1 MKQPMKRN
9 ALVTGGS
16 RGIGQAVVRR
26 FEKGGIRVIA
36 PTRQELDLASHE
48 SVRGFLRKNKKLEI
62 DILVNNA
69 AETKVRRIP
78 DISLEEWQRILT
90 VNLTSAF
97 LLIQAVAPQMMKRKW
112 GRIVNVSS
120 CYSFL
125 SREGRAAYSASKGGL
140 DSLTRTAALEY
151 GPRNTLV
158 NSVCP
163 GFVLTDLTR
172 QNNTKAQR
180 ANLAEQTALKRLAE
194 PDEIA
199 DVIHFLCSERNTY
212 ITGQAIIIDGGF
224 CCR

>member
-1 MKQPMKRN
+1 MSEKTAKT
-9 ALVTGGS
+9 AFVTGGS
-16 RGIGQAVVRR
+16 RGIGQAVVQRLR
-26 FEKGGIRVIA
+26 AGGIRVIA
-36 PTRQELDLASHE
+36 PTRQELDLSSPK
-48 SVRGFLRKNKKLEI
+48 SVAGYVSNAQGLDI

-69 AETKVRRIP
+69 AENSINRIS

-90 VNLTSAF
+90 TNLTSAF
-97 LLIQAVAPQMMKRKW
+97 LLIQAMATQMKKGQW

-151 GPRNTLV
+151 GPDHILV

-172 QNNTKAQR
+172 KNNTQAQISD
-180 ANLAEQTALKRLAE
+180 LAQQTALGRLAE
-194 PDEIA
+194 PSEIA
-199 DVIHFLCSERNTY
+199 ELIVFLCSEQNTY
-212 ITGQAIIIDGGF
+212 ITGHTVVIDGGF
-224 CCR
+224 SCR

>member
-1 MKQPMKRN
+1 MQ
-9 ALVTGGS
+9 
-16 RGIGQAVVRR
+16 
-26 FEKGGIRVIA
+26 VIA
-36 PTRQELDLASHE
+36 PMREELDLVSHE
-48 SVRGFLRKNKKLEI
+48 SVREYLRKNTTLEI

-69 AETKVRRIP
+69 AENVINRIP
-78 DISLEEWQRILT
+78 DISLKEWQRILT

-97 LLIQAVAPQMMKRKW
+97 LLIQALARHMTKRRW

-151 GPRNTLV
+151 GPYNTLV

-172 QNNTKAQR
+172 RNNTRAQM
-180 ANLAEQTALKRLAE
+180 AALAEQTALKRLAT
-194 PDEIA
+194 PREIA
-199 DVIHFLCSERNTY
+199 EVIDFLCSERNTY
-212 ITGQAIIIDGGF
+212 ITGAMIVIDGGF
-224 CCR
+224 SCR

>member
-1 MKQPMKRN
+1 MKQPVKRN

-16 RGIGQAVVRR
+16 RGIGQAVVQR
-26 FEKGGIRVIA
+26 FQEGDIRVIA

-48 SVRGFLRKNKKLEI
+48 SVRDYLRENSRMEI

-69 AETKVRRIP
+69 AENIVRPIP
-78 DISLEEWQRILT
+78 EISLKEWQRTLA

-97 LLIQAVAPQMMKRKW
+97 LLVQAVAPKMMKGKW

-151 GPRNTLV
+151 GPHNTLV

-172 QNNTKAQR
+172 RNNTPAQR
-180 ANLAEQTALKRLAE
+180 ADLAGQTALKRLAE
-194 PDEIA
+194 PGEIA

>member
-1 MKQPMKRN
+1 MKQPAQRT

-16 RGIGQAVVRR
+16 RGIGEASVRR
-26 FEKGGIRVIA
+26 FREEGIRVIA

-48 SVRGFLRKNKKLEI
+48 SVRDYLRKNNTSEV

-69 AETKVRRIP
+69 AENIVHCIP
-78 DISLEEWQRILT
+78 DISLEDWQRILT

-97 LLIQAVAPQMMKRKW
+97 LLIQAMAAHMTKKKW

-151 GPRNTLV
+151 GPHNILV

-163 GFVLTDLTR
+163 GFALTDLTR
-172 QNNTKAQR
+172 RNNTQAQM
-180 ANLAEQTALKRLAE
+180 AALAEQTALKRLAE
-194 PDEIA
+194 PREIVE
-199 DVIHFLCSERNTY
+199 VIHFLCSERNTY

>member
-1 MKQPMKRN
+1 M
-9 ALVTGGS
+9 
-16 RGIGQAVVRR
+16 
-26 FEKGGIRVIA
+26 IA
-36 PTRQELDLASHE
+36 PTRRELDLSSHE
-48 SVRGFLRKNKKLEI
+48 SVSAYASKLQELDI

-69 AETKVRRIP
+69 AENRVNWIA
-78 DISLEEWQRILT
+78 DMALEDWQRILT
-90 VNLTSAF
+90 TNLTSVF
-97 LLIQAVAPQMMKRKW
+97 LLIQAVAPHMSRKKW

-151 GPRNTLV
+151 GPDHTLV

-172 QNNTKAQR
+172 RNNTQAQIS
-180 ANLAEQTALKRLAE
+180 NLAHQTALQRLAE
-194 PDEIA
+194 PREIA
-199 DVIHFLCSERNTY
+199 ELIYFLCSEKNTY
-212 ITGQAIIIDGGF
+212 ITGHAVVIDGGF

>member
-1 MKQPMKRN
+1 MSTRATKD

-16 RGIGQAVVRR
+16 RGSGQAVVHR
-26 FEKGGIRVIA
+26 FREEGIHVVA
-36 PTRQELDLASHE
+36 PTRQELDLASPE
-48 SVRGFLRKNKKLEI
+48 SIRDYVQTLQDIEI

-69 AETKVRRIP
+69 ADNIVNLIP
-78 DISLEEWQRILT
+78 DITLEDWQRMLT
-90 VNLTSAF
+90 INLTSAF
-97 LLIQAVAPQMMKRKW
+97 LLIQAVATQMRRKKW

-140 DSLTRTAALEY
+140 NSFTRTAALEY
-151 GPRNTLV
+151 GPDNILV

-172 QNNTKAQR
+172 RNNTQTELADLAQ
-180 ANLAEQTALKRLAE
+180 QTALKRLAE
-194 PDEIA
+194 PSEIA
-199 DVIHFLCSERNTY
+199 ELIYFLCSEENTY
-212 ITGQAIIIDGGF
+212 ITGQAVVIDGGF

>member
-1 MKQPMKRN
+1 MKQPIQRN

-26 FEKGGIRVIA
+26 FEEGGIRVIA
-36 PTRQELDLASHE
+36 PTRRELDLASHE
-48 SVRGFLRKNKKLEI
+48 SVRDYLRKNKKLEI

-69 AETKVRRIP
+69 AETKVHRIP
-78 DISLEEWQRILT
+78 DISLEEWQRILA

-97 LLIQAVAPQMMKRKW
+97 LLIQAIAPRMMKRKW

-172 QNNTKAQR
+172 RNNTQAER
-180 ANLAEQTALKRLAE
+180 ADLAKQTALKRLAE

-212 ITGQAIIIDGGF
+212 ITGQAVIIDGGF
-224 CCR
+224 SCR

>member
-1 MKQPMKRN
+1 MKQPVKRN

-16 RGIGQAVVRR
+16 KGIGQAVVQR
-26 FEKGGIRVIA
+26 FEEDGIHVVA
-36 PTRQELDLASHE
+36 PARQELDLASHE
-48 SVRGFLRKNKKLEI
+48 SVRDYLGENSKLEI
-62 DILVNNA
+62 DMLVNNA
-69 AETKVRRIP
+69 AENIINRMP

-97 LLIQAVAPQMMKRKW
+97 LLIQALATQMMKRRW

-120 CYSFL
+120 CYSFR

-140 DSLTRTAALEY
+140 DSVTRTAALEY
-151 GPRNTLV
+151 GPHNILV

-172 QNNTKAQR
+172 RNNTTAEM
-180 ANLAEQTALKRLAE
+180 ANLAEQTALNRLAE
-194 PDEIA
+194 PGEIA

-212 ITGQAIIIDGGF
+212 ITGQAVIIDGGF

>member
-1 MKQPMKRN
+1 MKQPVKRT

-16 RGIGQAVVRR
+16 RGIGQAVVEQFR
-26 FEKGGIRVIA
+26 EGGIHVIA
-36 PTRQELDLASHE
+36 PTRQELDLASHK
-48 SVRGFLRKNKKLEI
+48 SVSDYLRENHKLKI
-62 DILVNNA
+62 DILINNA
-69 AETKVRRIP
+69 AENVVNRIP

-97 LLIQAVAPQMMKRKW
+97 LLIQALATRMMKRKW

-140 DSLTRTAALEY
+140 ASLTRTAALEY
-151 GPRNTLV
+151 GSHNILV

-172 QNNTKAQR
+172 RNNTQAQME
-180 ANLAEQTALKRLAE
+180 ALAEQTALKRLAE
-194 PDEIA
+194 PPEIA
-199 DVIHFLCSERNTY
+199 EVIHFLCSERNTY
-212 ITGQAIIIDGGF
+212 ITGQTIIIDGGF
-224 CCR
+224 CCQ